1 VVAELIRRHGAG
13 AVAIVDDDQVTGV
26 VTIRDIAN
34 IERLL
39 DRLDPEDGP

>member
-1 VVAELIRRHGAG
+1 MIREHGAG
-13 AVAIVDDDQVTGV
+13 AVAIIDNGRIIGV

-39 DRLDPEDGP
+39 DRLDTEADP